1 MHSKNDNN
9 KVMTYDYANEV
20 MKEIFELLLSRYWIE
35 LKTSV
40 KGSDFTFDSA
50 NLLYC
55 KYHQISF
62 ILGGSYLE
70 SPDWIK

>member
-40 KGSDFTFDSA
+40 KDSDFTFGSA

>member
-9 KVMTYDYANEV
+9 KVITYDYANEV
-20 MKEIFELLLSRYWIE
+20 IKEIFELLLSRYWIE

-40 KGSDFTFDSA
+40 KGSDFAFDCA
-50 NLLYC
+50 NLLYH
-55 KYHQISF
+55 KYHKISF